1 MSQPEA
7 GLVRRCLAG
16 DEKAYRELVEMYQPR
31 VHSLALRMVRRVE
44 DAEDVTQETFV
55 RMFRA
60 LDRYDPTRSFGA
72 WLFSIAARLAI
83 DQIRR
88 RKLQP
93 APLVGRDKDDE
104 EYTIDVEDP
113 GPRPDEVAARNQEE
127 RRTRALIET
136 LPPHYRVVVLL
147 RHQQDLSYEEIA
159 EALHLPLGTVKAR
172 IHRARALLKDRIEK
186 SGHEHLS

>member
-16 DEKAYRELVEMYQPR
+16 DEKAYRDLVEMYQPR
-31 VHSLALRMVRRVE
+31 VYSLALRMVRRVE

-93 APLVGRDKDDE
+93 APLTGRDKDDE
-104 EYTIDVEDP
+104 EYSIEVEDP

-172 IHRARALLKDRIEK
+172 IHRARALLKERIEK
-186 SGHEHLS
+186 AGHEPLS

>member
-16 DEKAYRELVEMYQPR
+16 DEKAYRELGEMYQPR
-31 VHSLALRMVRRVE
+31 VYSLALRMVRRAE
-44 DAEDVTQETFV
+44 DAEDVTQETFI

-60 LDRYDPTRSFGA
+60 LERYDTERSFGA
-72 WLFSIAARLAI
+72 WLFSIAARLSI

-93 APLVGRDKDDE
+93 VPLTGRDRDDE
-104 EYTIDVEDP
+104 EYTIEVEDS
-113 GPRPDEVAARNQEE
+113 GPRPDEVAVRNQEE
-127 RRTRALIET
+127 RRTRALIDT

-172 IHRARALLKDRIEK
+172 IHRARALLRERIEK
-186 SGHEHLS
+186 SEP